1 MTPVAAHAIT
11 EGIIMTEYVPT
22 TEEVRE
28 DFAFPW
34 SPEQIGDRPARVAA
48 FNRWLDGLIAK
59 ERADERASVL
69 AEQGE
74 PEGQRWY
81 AACWQDDNGILNA
94 LESDTILREYAEA
107 DVKRWRDAEQ
117 REEGGRPDLVVLGTK
132 LRFPWLPVEESR
144 TDGSER

>member
-1 MTPVAAHAIT
+1 MSDYT
-11 EGIIMTEYVPT
+11 PT
-22 TEEVRE
+22 TEEVIETLEHNGLIHRANYGIVRLQRA
-28 DFAFPW
+28 DLM
-34 SPEQIGDRPARVAA
+34 
-48 FNRWLDGLIAK
+48 RWLERQREEAFQDGRIE
-59 ERADERASVL
+59 ERDRAR